1 MRRIQDVRLN
11 EPAKVVTRRRCDPRR
26 RHRHPPHER
35 NGRLESARR
44 THMRHRRTSQSML
57 QLLCRDVS
65 KHPPPSILFRDDGE
79 PAARSLVVE
88 SAELAAEGFDRV
100 GFVEGDDGG
109 VGVEDVERRGG
120 RVVDVL
126 DFGVEIR

>member
-1 MRRIQDVRLN
+1 M
-11 EPAKVVTRRRCDPRR
+11 
-26 RHRHPPHER
+26 
-35 NGRLESARR
+35 
-44 THMRHRRTSQSML
+44 
-57 QLLCRDVS
+57 
-65 KHPPPSILFRDDGE
+65 FRDDGE